1 MHSPARALRDVQH
14 REPATFIL
22 SVEDPK
28 LIFYLKNLV
37 WRTFTRQVGYTT
49 DYFLGKYDF
58 CPPSQALIRS
68 LLPLA

>member
-58 CPPSQALIRS
+58 CPHHRP
-68 LLPLA
+68 